1 MDLKTRIIIFAYLK
15 NLKAPI
21 QTHFLKHYP
30 EEGYIQ
36 LLKAYEWTD
45 SEREEIA
52 CNAAATAMQYIW
64 CCKVIVDG
72 DTLLFSIDTYIRTL
86 LDFTT
91 FISTYL
97 EIMDAAEQCFDT
109 RMEELSLKNKQLE
122 NHPRK
127 YKVC

>member
-15 NLKAPI
+15 NLKAPA

-30 EEGYIQ
+30 
-36 LLKAYEWTD
+36 
-45 SEREEIA
+45 
-52 CNAAATAMQYIW
+52 
-64 CCKVIVDG
+64 
-72 DTLLFSIDTYIRTL
+72 
-86 LDFTT
+86 